1 MCSDL
6 FLCFANKAGSG
17 PPLERGLHKR
27 RDVQTYA
34 AALDQMAKDPL
45 TLRVTTP
52 TQGLGNQGFSSRAL
66 IGLCKSSDVG
76 SFHGFHGV
84 AEDATRAPIRS
95 SLRVLI
101 GFSEWGCEKAD
112 FL

>member
-52 TQGLGNQGFSSRAL
+52 TQGLGNQGFSSR
-66 IGLCKSSDVG
+66 DVG